1 MEVTMLD
8 TDDNHVVIGGGKS
21 RAFTIATTAEFVT
34 VLSDALYSNKELA
47 VVREVMCNAWDAHIT
62 SKRTN
67 QKITVTIDANKLS
80 IRDYGFGISDDMIQE
95 VYCTYGESTKRK
107 ESATTGGF
115 GLGSKSP
122 FALSDTFTVTSFYE
136 GTKTVYAVSKGTEDS
151 DGLPTLQDLVK
162 VPTTESGLLV
172 EIPITEDMGDKLA
185 ILAHNVAYYGEMFA
199 DITYDLRTTTV
210 TPTDFGLKDSAIGYM
225 LTKDT
230 CAYDS
235 IGDRFGRIY
244 IQYGAVI
251 YPLIEHEAYSEEF
264 NLIRAILL
272 KPNKHHKVTSAFAGN
287 TLVIKAKDS
296 TLSVAPSRE
305 TLSYNKYTVEEI
317 KKLLEPIVKEF
328 QKTNPK
334 YVKESLDIEFD
345 SILKPKLDTVDG
357 IYNLYDFF
365 HFYENRVIIHN
376 KSKELSVKYLRTV
389 EDIHAHFLSHKYSL
403 GKQFSTYIIKKIL
416 AYFKKLNNPKFY
428 KIVKIYFKKLKNYIH
443 TPQSPSFN
451 QIAYKIF
458 LEDFYT
464 NIGSEYLKYLY
475 LEEHDCSSSHKSKF
489 SNLRYYN
496 YAKGEVFISYTKSA
510 TVSYI
515 KHINDR
521 RHWGSNDF
529 MKNERIQN
537 YSMICVPRTHLKRV
551 NLDEL
556 VYKLESLGYK
566 VREIYKDKLFQKD
579 PPAKKAKEQEDKPK
593 RSLKGW
599 ALLNEC
605 VTFGS
610 VFDADKFTNANR
622 IEDPDVVTY
631 LSTKNYTKVFTDL
644 RNNHILLL
652 QHYFPKTVVV
662 SSSATYDN
670 VLRNTN
676 AKRPMDALIGKLVEE
691 LKQPDTIEQLAYKRV
706 LNKVNPKYEFCASIP
721 DIAKEF
727 GLRVPTGSKDY
738 HWINLLADEC
748 LIRCPDYRKIT
759 DSIETKINDII
770 SNLPNLKLIEEK
782 EGNLNILRC
791 WQKDFQNFS
800 PDNQTLITEFI
811 RTILKG

>member
-8 TDDNHVVIGGGKS
+8 TDDNNIVIGGGKS

-62 SKRTN
+62 SNRTDK
-67 QKITVTIDANKLS
+67 KITVTIDANKLS

-122 FALSDTFTVTSFYE
+122 FALSDTFTVTSFHE

-172 EIPITEDMGDKLA
+172 EIPITDNIAKKLFH
-185 ILAHNVAYYGEMFA
+185 LAHNVAYYGEMFA
-199 DITYDLRTTTV
+199 DITYNLQTTTV
-210 TPTDFGLKDSAIGYM
+210 NPTDFGLKDSAIGYM
-225 LTKDT
+225 LTKDSCEYMPT
-230 CAYDS
+230 
-235 IGDRFGRIY
+235 GGRFRCIY

-251 YPLIEHEAYSEEF
+251 YPLMEHENYLEEF
-264 NLIRAILL
+264 VTIKNILL
-272 KPNKHHKVTSAFAGN
+272 NSVKNHNFASIFDGN
-287 TLVIKAKDS
+287 VLVIKAKPS

-317 KKLLEPIVKEF
+317 KKLLEPIAIEF
-328 QKTNPK
+328 QKVIPE
-334 YVKESLDIEFD
+334 YVKENLDEKFNSVI
-345 SILKPKLDTVDG
+345 KPKLEAIEG
-357 IYNLYDFF
+357 IYDLYAAL
-365 HFYENRVIIHN
+365 HFYENIRSKTN
-376 KSKELSVKYLRTV
+376 KLSVNYLRTLK
-389 EDIHAHFLSHKYSL
+389 DIHANFLNHKYNLS
-403 GKQFSTYIIKKIL
+403 KQFSNYTNKKIL

-428 KIVKIYFKKLKNYIH
+428 KIVKIYFKKRKISNH
-443 TPQSPSFN
+443 TCKGPSFN

-458 LEDFYT
+458 LKDFYT
-464 NIGSEYLKYLY
+464 HIGSEYTKYLY
-475 LEEHDCSSSHKSKF
+475 LEEFDYILSHKDRF
-489 SNLRYYN
+489 SNLRYSD
-496 YAKGEVFISYTKSA
+496 YAKGEVFVSYTKSA
-510 TVSYI
+510 TISYI
-515 KHINDR
+515 KHRNDK
-521 RHWGSNDF
+521 RHWDN
-529 MKNERIQN
+529 NEFTINEHIQN
-537 YSMICVPRTHLKRV
+537 YSMICVPRTHLKKV
-551 NLDEL
+551 NLDEI

-579 PPAKKAKEQEDKPK
+579 PSAKKAKEQKDKPK

-605 VTFGS
+605 VTSGT
-610 VFDADKFTNANR
+610 VFNAEKFANANR
-622 IEDPDVVTY
+622 IEDPEVVTY
-631 LSTKNYTKVFTDL
+631 LSTKNYNKVFTDL
-644 RNNHILLL
+644 RYNHILLL

-662 SSSATYDN
+662 SSNATYYN
-670 VLRNTN
+670 VLQNTN
-676 AKRPMDALIGKLVEE
+676 AKRPMDALVGKLLEE
-691 LKQPDTIEQLAYKRV
+691 LKKPDTLEQIAYKRA
-706 LNKVNPKYEFCASIP
+706 LNRFNPKYEFCASIP

-727 GLRVPTGSKDY
+727 GLGLPTRSKDY
-738 HWINLLADEC
+738 RWLNLLADEC
-748 LIRCPDYRKIT
+748 LSWCSDYRKIN
-759 DSIETKINDII
+759 DSIETKVNDII
-770 SNLPNLKLIEEK
+770 NNLPNLKLIEEK

-791 WQKDFQNFS
+791 WEKDFQYFS